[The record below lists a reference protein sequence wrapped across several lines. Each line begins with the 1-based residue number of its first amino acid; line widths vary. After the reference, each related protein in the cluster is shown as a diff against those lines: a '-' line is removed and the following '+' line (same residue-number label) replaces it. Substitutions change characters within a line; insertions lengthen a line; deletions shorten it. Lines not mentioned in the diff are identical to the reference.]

1 MSRKIELVRE
11 LCDEIKYLRRLCR
24 ENNIEYKR
32 EITSHLEDEES
43 IINSFEFDSM
53 TETLLL
59 LNNVSKYNSIF
70 LDENSE
76 RKELNNEKLRQIK
89 SIIDIKGEI
98 KLIQTQ
104 YKTLKIDTLFF
115 FDQVDK
121 VLSGLEPL
129 INAT

>member
-98 KLIQTQ
+98 KVSYNNNIKILLKCI
-104 YKTLKIDTLFF
+104 YKFNF
-115 FDQVDK
+115 
-121 VLSGLEPL
+121 
-129 INAT
+129 